1 MSSALNELSNK
12 STSSARVDELLT
24 ELKEIIANQE
34 SRIAGLRQQRNLEP
48 FSKATCGQ
56 MLLSAR
62 ETQQLTLE
70 NLALLS
76 GVSTVTLSKL
86 EKGQLNVNFE
96 TLVKVFDA
104 LGVSLWIGK

>member
-1 MSSALNELSNK
+1 MSGTLNELSNK
-12 STSSARVDELLT
+12 GTSSARVDDLLT

-34 SRIAGLRQQRNLEP
+34 SRIAGLRQQQNLEP
-48 FSKATCGQ
+48 FSRETCGQ